1 MKANFVEAERMDLGS
16 YIDLETARHIPMF
29 ATQDTRE
36 AFAAKVEKRKPR
48 FEGR

>member
-1 MKANFVEAERMDLGS
+1 MDLAG
-16 YIDLETARHIPMF
+16 YIELETARHIPMF
-29 ATQDTRE
+29 DTHDTRE